1 MIFPNFRDGFHS
13 VACGCFALFNLRLV
27 KDSRAPLWPKGQGV
41 LCCFA
46 ISDLNRSLQEVS
58 DAILSFRSS
67 GKVTVAWSDSFDS
80 NSEYALAC
88 ACQYIFVQPSG
99 QVWLTGLN
107 FEVQFIGS
115 LLKRCVECHTLELR
129 VSETRSCQGL
139 GFTV

>member
-1 MIFPNFRDGFHS
+1 
-13 VACGCFALFNLRLV
+13 V
-27 KDSRAPLWPKGQGV
+27 KDSRASVRQKVQGQV
-41 LCCFA
+41 CCYA
-46 ISDLNRSLQEVS
+46 TSNVSWSLQEVS

-115 LLKRCVECHTLELR
+115 LLKRCVMLS
-129 VSETRSCQGL
+129 V
-139 GFTV
+139 